1 MYANIE
7 QLYKKYPWKTAK
19 KFVPLAMKHGFKE
32 KDAKEFLKKVVRDK
46 RIKVKPVY
54 LPIYSESGG
63 SYQFDTFIQKK
74 GLNFLIFININTRK
88 AYAYP
93 MKTKGTDDVINAMTK
108 FFTDVKDVK
117 VLRSDQDAAYL
128 SNKTLDFLREKG
140 VRYLTTEDENH
151 NVLGIINRFMRTVR
165 DLANKKVISAE
176 EMKELV
182 NTYNTTIHTS
192 TNVPP
197 NEMTKELEKEYIT
210 KKRIETQNKTRAY
223 DFKPGDRVRI
233 VIEPKALTKK
243 RSNLTSESFIVDS
256 RSGNM
261 FLIRAKDH
269 SVDYYPGYKL
279 VLCSKSIPLAET
291 LKDEKRGVIQTIEGY
306 DDKRDKYKVVYEG
319 GVHDTIPAKNL
330 REGDPLKLSPIE
342 RSYWVR
348 TLRTNEVRGTGGA
361 PQGLNEPVKKEL
373 PSKIKK
379 FV

>member
-32 KDAKEFLKKVVRDK
+32 KDAKEFLNKIVHDK

-93 MKTKGTDDVINAMTK
+93 MRTKGTDDVINAMTK
-108 FFTDVKDVK
+108 FFTDVKEDPGIRTNPVK

-151 NVLGIINRFMRTVR
+151 NVLGIINRFMRTIR
-165 DLANKKVISAE
+165 DLAGKEVISAE

-182 NTYNTTIHTS
+182 NTYNESVHTS

-197 NEMTKELEKEYIT
+197 NEMTKELEKEYIM

-348 TLRTNEVRGTGGA
+348 MLH
-361 PQGLNEPVKKEL
+361 PQGLAEPVKKEL

>member
-1 MYANIE
+1 M
-7 QLYKKYPWKTAK
+7 
-19 KFVPLAMKHGFKE
+19 
-32 KDAKEFLKKVVRDK
+32 R
-46 RIKVKPVY
+46 
-54 LPIYSESGG
+54 
-63 SYQFDTFIQKK
+63 
-74 GLNFLIFININTRK
+74 
-88 AYAYP
+88 
-93 MKTKGTDDVINAMTK
+93 TKGTDDVINAMTK

-165 DLANKKVISAE
+165 DLAGKVQSTKGEAHKVISAE

-342 RSYWVR
+342 RSYWV
-348 TLRTNEVRGTGGA
+348 
-361 PQGLNEPVKKEL
+361 KKEL

>member
-93 MKTKGTDDVINAMTK
+93 MRTKGTDDVINAMTK
-108 FFTDVKDVK
+108 FFTDVKEDPGIRTNPVK

-151 NVLGIINRFMRTVR
+151 NVLGIINRFMRTIR
-165 DLANKKVISAE
+165 DLAGKVISAE

-197 NEMTKELEKEYIT
+197 NEMTKELEKEYIM

-348 TLRTNEVRGTGGA
+348 TLR

>member
-93 MKTKGTDDVINAMTK
+93 MRTKGTDDVINAMTK
-108 FFTDVKDVK
+108 FFTDVKEEAKASGIRTNPVK

-165 DLANKKVISAE
+165 DLANKVQSTKGEAHKVISAE

-342 RSYWVR
+342 RSYWV
-348 TLRTNEVRGTGGA
+348 
-361 PQGLNEPVKKEL
+361 KKEL
-373 PSKIKK
+373 PSKIK
-379 FV
+379 

>member
-93 MKTKGTDDVINAMTK
+93 MRTKGTDDVINAMTK
-108 FFTDVKDVK
+108 FFTDVKEDPGIRTNPVK

-342 RSYWVR
+342 RSYWV
-348 TLRTNEVRGTGGA
+348 
-361 PQGLNEPVKKEL
+361 KKEL